1 MPRQKEI
8 KKATCKRLMY
18 SIINYLAELIEC
30 EFDVSS
36 YLLNQHIDDISDVNF
51 SNRKISKFIA
61 RNNSNKSDNR
71 LCLAISI
78 RDSTFKDISQS
89 HNLLKELLQVIKKEF
104 WQSKILDILES
115 YNPDTTLKIL
125 SSKSHATLVDY
136 IIIIFNLPYN
146 SSIEIIISTQKLSKK
161 LIRRDEE
168 GEVID
173 YNNKLYSDIKRFEQ
187 ERKEREISNLQDAF

>member
-1 MPRQKEI
+1 MSRQKDF

-18 SIINYLAELIEC
+18 SMINYLARLIKY

-36 YLLNQHIDDISDVNF
+36 YLLNQHLDDISDVKF
-51 SNRKISKFIA
+51 SGRKICKFIA

-78 RDSTFKDISQS
+78 HDSEFEDISQS
-89 HNLLKELLQVIKKEF
+89 HNLLKELLQVIKKDF
-104 WQSKILDILES
+104 WQSEILDILES
-115 YNPDTTLKIL
+115 YNPETTVKIL
-125 SSKSHATLVDY
+125 SRENHATLVDY
-136 IIIIFNLPYN
+136 IIIIFNLPYR
-146 SSIEIIISTQKLSKK
+146 SSIEIIISTRRLSKK
-161 LIRRDEE
+161 IIRRDEE

-187 ERKEREISNLQDAF
+187 ERKEREISNVHEDA

>member
-1 MPRQKEI
+1 MSRQKEI

-18 SIINYLAELIEC
+18 SIINYLAKLIEY

-36 YLLNQHIDDISDVNF
+36 YLLNQHVDDIRDVKF
-51 SNRKISKFIA
+51 FNRRISKFIV

-78 RDSTFKDISQS
+78 QDSGFKDISQS
-89 HNLLKELLQVIKKEF
+89 HNLLNELLQVIKRDF
-104 WQSKILDILES
+104 WQSEILDILES
-115 YNPDTTLKIL
+115 YDPDTKVKIFFR
-125 SSKSHATLVDY
+125 KNPATLIDY
-136 IIIIFNLPYN
+136 IIIIFNIPYN

-161 LIRRDEE
+161 IIQRDEE

-173 YNNKLYSDIKRFEQ
+173 YNNKLYNDIKMFEQ
-187 ERKEREISNLQDAF
+187 GRKEQEISNVQEDV

>member
-36 YLLNQHIDDISDVNF
+36 YLLNQHIDDISDANF

>member
-136 IIIIFNLPYN
+136 IIIIFNLPYR
-146 SSIEIIISTQKLSKK
+146 SSIEIIISTRRLSKK
-161 LIRRDEE
+161 IIRRDEE

-187 ERKEREISNLQDAF
+187 ERKEREISNVHEDA

>member
-104 WQSKILDILES
+104 WQSNILDILES